1 MFSYKEELEEYKDI
15 ASDMYSHGILKDD
28 EMRDIKNDYIW
39 NKENDKERDK
49 DDYEIGL

>member
-1 MFSYKEELEEYKDI
+1 MILFIFCVNLKDI
-15 ASDMYSHGILKDD
+15 RYRIKMYSHGILKDD

-49 DDYEIGL
+49 R